1 MATSA
6 LKSTSL
12 TNLALTPPTKATVG
26 EGAAGPLRSVNDHV
40 TAVDADAVG
49 STYKFVRI
57 PSNAKVKHL
66 FFEAGAMT
74 AGKVNVGL
82 YYSTDNDGTQPSLQ
96 GTAVDAAFFASDV
109 DLASAVAITDIVN
122 ESGSYTAD
130 KRNEPIWQAAG
141 LSSDPGGFFDVVATV
156 HTTAI
161 TTGALMGVEAQYVE

>member
-12 TNLALTPPTKATVG
+12 TNLALTPPTKATTG
-26 EGAAGPLRSVNDHV
+26 QGAAGPIRSINDYI

-57 PSNAKVKHL
+57 PSTAVVKHVN
-66 FFEAGAMT
+66 FEAGAMT
-74 AGKVNVGL
+74 AGKVNIGL
-82 YYSTDNDGTQPSLQ
+82 SYSSDNDGTQPSLQ
-96 GTAVDAAFFASDV
+96 GAVISAAFFASDV
-109 DLASAVAITDIVN
+109 DLASAVPVTDVTN

-130 KRNEPIWQAAG
+130 KRNLPIWEAAG

-156 HTTAI
+156 HTTAV
-161 TTGALMGVEAQYVE
+161 TTGALMGLEVQYVD